1 MKKRFLVFGAAMLI
15 LVGCMVTSAYQGS
28 GAKVSLGT
36 GSYNLYPFSGS
47 MTTTF
52 TSNEINN
59 KKDNALYVLNAGA
72 HLTEQYYST
81 NSVTFN
87 GTTVKNNWKEG
98 VLKRN
103 DGQTGKSQYLKY
115 YVASC
120 GTQHHMTFTTNVQK
134 MYLNGGDS
142 SMCSLKYGYTDRN
155 GTPNQDVYKGMVSAQ
170 LPY

>member
-1 MKKRFLVFGAAMLI
+1 MKKRFLVFAVAMLI
-15 LVGCMVTSAYQGS
+15 LVGCMAVSAYQGKDAS
-28 GAKVSLGT
+28 VSLG
-36 GSYNLYPFSGS
+36 SPYYDLYTFSGS

-52 TSNEINN
+52 TSSEVSNHQ
-59 KKDNALYVLNAGA
+59 DNALYVLNAGA
-72 HLTEQYYST
+72 HLTEQYYFT

-87 GTTVKNNWKEG
+87 GTTVKDNWKEG

-134 MYLNGGDS
+134 RYLNGGDS
-142 SMCSLKYGYTDRN
+142 SMCSLKYGYTDRY
-155 GTPNQDVYKGMVSAQ
+155 GTPSSDTYKGMVSTQ
-170 LPY
+170 LPS